1 MKRVFLDPGHGGS
14 DSGGLGRDGVLEKDI
29 TLDVALRVS
38 ECLGRHGAVV
48 SLSRE
53 KDAYVSLADRSAMAN
68 RWNAGVY
75 VGIHCNTS
83 EDEAVQGTETWIPG
97 PSHGYSRF
105 GPSMVLAYMIQR
117 YITAGTGRRDRGVKF
132 LDVPGRE
139 LYVLRSTR
147 MPSCLVEMAFIT
159 NPLES
164 GLLHNPWYRERTAM
178 AMVWALLKFL
188 EIPPLD
194 ACEGWGLGT

>member
-14 DSGGLGRDGVLEKDI
+14 DSGGVSRNGVLEKDI
-29 TLDVALRVS
+29 ALDVALRLS
-38 ECLGRHGAVV
+38 RCLIRYGTVV

-53 KDAYVSLADRSAMAN
+53 KDVYVSLADRSVMAN

-83 EDEAVQGTETWIPG
+83 EDETAQGTETWVPG
-97 PSHGYSRF
+97 PGHGYNRF

-117 YITAGTGRRDRGVKF
+117 YLAAGTGRRDRGVKF
-132 LDVPGRE
+132 LDVPGQE
-139 LYVLRSTR
+139 FYALHSTR
-147 MPSCLVEMAFIT
+147 MPSCLIEMAFIT
-159 NPLES
+159 NPYESDLLE
-164 GLLHNPWYRERTAM
+164 NPWYREQTAM
-178 AMVWALLKFL
+178 AVVWALLKFL
-188 EIPPLD
+188 EIPPLE